1 MTNFSERKN
10 KILRSFT
17 QSFSFCLQTGEYNE
31 AKREILALVIAN
43 MPVLQFH
50 LKENMQPLHYID
62 QIFNAVEGNSRFQWK
77 SYATFSG

>member
-1 MTNFSERKN
+1 
-10 KILRSFT
+10 
-17 QSFSFCLQTGEYNE
+17 LQTGEYNE

-62 QIFNAVEGNSRFQWK
+62 QIFNAVEGNSRF
-77 SYATFSG
+77 